1 MNYEIT
7 HIRLSE
13 EDAINTNKI
22 TQVKLADGS
31 IQDIPEVVKLI
42 EMGHEYSYTI
52 PGFSLMHVEVAH
64 PLMGDPYIQTRADQS
79 TTDTLLNLPTF

>member
-1 MNYEIT
+1 MNHEIT

-13 EDAINTNKI
+13 NEAISTNKI
-22 TQVKLADGS
+22 TQVKLANGDV
-31 IQDIPEVVKLI
+31 QDISEVVKLI

-64 PLMGDPYIQTRADQS
+64 PLMGDSYIQTRANQS